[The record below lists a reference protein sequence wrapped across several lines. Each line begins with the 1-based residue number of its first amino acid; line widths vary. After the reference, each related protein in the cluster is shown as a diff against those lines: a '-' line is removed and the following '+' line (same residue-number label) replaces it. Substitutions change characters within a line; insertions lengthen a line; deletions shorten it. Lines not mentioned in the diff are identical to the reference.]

1 MKNLLSV
8 FFIWG
13 LILGMSAQK
22 DTLHFEDEK
31 DRADFEQFQK
41 ERNAQLVDSLN
52 SAEMMDEEFYEK
64 DEEGFITL
72 NDLEVVGMPK
82 FNSQLEKNYYYWLK
96 RKLYNAYP
104 FYLKAVKSYE
114 NLNDSLIRYE
124 KDRKVKKYIKKRQ
137 KQLASEY
144 EDKLRELTR
153 TEGQIL
159 SKLMYKR
166 TEKTTYEIIS
176 ELRGSFNAYVWEA
189 KAVFFEI
196 SLKTPFNPEEVRED
210 FFLLNIYKRGIT
222 SGDLQHED
230 EVEEKDIQLVRKYGK
245 KKPKEIKKANSH

>member
-8 FFIWG
+8 F
-13 LILGMSAQK
+13 LILSFILSVSAQK
-22 DTLHFEDEK
+22 DSLYFQDEK
-31 DRADFEQFQK
+31 DRLDFEQFQK
-41 ERNAQLVDSLN
+41 ERLAQMVDSLN
-52 SAEMMDEEFYEK
+52 NIQSMDEEYYER
-64 DEEGFITL
+64 DEEGFISL
-72 NDLEVVGMPK
+72 NDVEVIGMPV
-82 FNSQLEKNYYYWLK
+82 FMSQLEKNYYFWLK

-114 NLNDSLIRYE
+114 NLNDSLVQFE
-124 KDRKVKKYIKKRQ
+124 KNKKVKRFIKKRQ

-144 EDKLRELTR
+144 EDKLKELTR

-189 KAVFFEI
+189 KAGLFDI
-196 SLKTPFNPEEVRED
+196 SLKTPFNPKEVRED
-210 FFLLNIYKRGIT
+210 FFLLNIYKRGINN
-222 SGDLQHED
+222 GDLPHED
-230 EVEEKDIQLVRKYGK
+230 EIEEKDIQLVRKYQRK
-245 KKPKEIKKANSH
+245 KTK